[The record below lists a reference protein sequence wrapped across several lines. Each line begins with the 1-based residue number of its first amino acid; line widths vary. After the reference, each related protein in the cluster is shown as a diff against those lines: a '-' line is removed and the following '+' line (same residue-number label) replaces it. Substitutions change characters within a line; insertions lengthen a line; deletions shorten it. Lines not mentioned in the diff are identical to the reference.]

1 MEHDMTV
8 PWNIA
13 LLAAA
18 SAIAGCSVPAG
29 PNGPQTRDVRPKGV
43 TNEADQSA
51 AKPVVR
57 PAPVQPPAEI
67 DPRREDPNNATAP
80 D

>member
-18 SAIAGCSVPAG
+18 SALAGCSVPAG